1 MCNAWRERYGAAVD
15 SDQTVECAMCGYT
28 LHGDDPPIGVV
39 CLDCW
44 NGGQILR
51 DRVVCNGC
59 ASDNGWHGHKTTTDT
74 HPDGFTCD
82 ECGDTFPCRNLSEIS

>member
-1 MCNAWRERYGAAVD
+1 MCNAWRERYGPAVN
-15 SDQTVECAMCGYT
+15 SDQTVMCAVCGYT
-28 LHGDDPPIGVV
+28 LYGDDPPIGVV

-59 ASDNGWHGHKTTTDT
+59 ASDNGWYGDKTTADT

-82 ECGDTFPCRNLSEIS
+82 HCGDTFPCENLSESS